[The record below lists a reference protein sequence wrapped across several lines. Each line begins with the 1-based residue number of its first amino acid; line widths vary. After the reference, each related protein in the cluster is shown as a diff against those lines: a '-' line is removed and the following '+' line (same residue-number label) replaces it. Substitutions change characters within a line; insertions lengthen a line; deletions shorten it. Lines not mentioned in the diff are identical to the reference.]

1 VVQIQSS
8 RRVERSSNGQMRFFE
23 EFFGRRPDGQERDE
37 FQLQAGLGSG
47 VIVRDDGFIVTNNH
61 VVEDADELEV
71 VLYDGRTLDA
81 TIVGTDPLSDLAVI
95 KVDGDD
101 FPFVTYGDS
110 DDLRVGQWVM
120 AFGSP
125 LAREL
130 SNTVTAG
137 IVSAL
142 GRFSNSGEIE
152 DYVQTDAAINPGNSG
167 GALVNLRGELIGIN
181 KAIYSRSGGSQGI
194 GLAIPVNTVV
204 GVVDQLIDNGEV
216 RRGYLGVSFAPVT
229 ESLARATGAPRGAAR
244 IADVQ
249 AGLAADRA
257 GLEIDDIIVAVDGR
271 ELVNSNQLLSMI
283 ATRRPGDEVDLEIIR
298 DERRRTV
305 TVELGTRVGDE
316 VAANGNNDRQE
327 EERDENQD
335 MEKMKDDLGL
345 TLQTL
350 TGTLAR
356 ELDLEVSAGVLVAD
370 VSTSSEAFRDA
381 DIRRNDIIVQI
392 DKQDVENTDDFAQI
406 YRSIEA
412 GDTFLVRVQR
422 GANGFLTALTKPE

>member
-1 VVQIQSS
+1 MSVALMVLAAFLAGIFVVSAGSSFLSDRSLVSEGEAAAVEVPEPPAAVLAMEDAFEQVAAAVNPTVVQIQSS

-152 DYVQTDAAINPGNSG
+152 D
-167 GALVNLRGELIGIN
+167 
-181 KAIYSRSGGSQGI
+181 
-194 GLAIPVNTVV
+194 
-204 GVVDQLIDNGEV
+204 
-216 RRGYLGVSFAPVT
+216 
-229 ESLARATGAPRGAAR
+229 
-244 IADVQ
+244 
-249 AGLAADRA
+249 
-257 GLEIDDIIVAVDGR
+257 
-271 ELVNSNQLLSMI
+271 
-283 ATRRPGDEVDLEIIR
+283 
-298 DERRRTV
+298 
-305 TVELGTRVGDE
+305 
-316 VAANGNNDRQE
+316 
-327 EERDENQD
+327 
-335 MEKMKDDLGL
+335 
-345 TLQTL
+345 
-350 TGTLAR
+350 
-356 ELDLEVSAGVLVAD
+356 
-370 VSTSSEAFRDA
+370 
-381 DIRRNDIIVQI
+381 
-392 DKQDVENTDDFAQI
+392 
-406 YRSIEA
+406 
-412 GDTFLVRVQR
+412 
-422 GANGFLTALTKPE
+422 